1 MQGSIVHPEQ
11 RRNLRMAKGY
21 EEEEMSRLEETS
33 LADFKVRAA
42 SDEDKSGLA
51 SELLRFA
58 GAGDRSAPCLEE
70 VQVLIKDIGLEAM
83 DALIDALSSGSREL
97 RALARDC
104 LLELGAVHEEKV
116 LSALWSF
123 IKKSTLIGPVDLAM
137 NAILRITRDPNHV
150 LDMLIDDKQV
160 RDWQKGSVMV
170 WHSDLVQAMQS
181 RWDDDSGRFLPLI
194 FTALEH
200 RYWRVTYSAVYWLA
214 DKPETILIPP
224 EPRQRAARA
233 LMSIL
238 RSGPPDKAETGYF
251 LKAFAALERMGG
263 EAAIV
268 EVIKDPGEQ
277 SQALGAVLLEQA
289 DFLKKHWAVAE
300 DRESI
305 LRLVLEAL
313 KDARRS
319 IRLQGTEWLS
329 ENLEDL
335 PGDSL
340 PRVTRAMEE
349 RLRDDEDP
357 DVRTSADQLLVQLR
371 ERERKRGQRVSN
383 WLTIIEEGDEDTQA
397 QAIRSLVEMKTREAL
412 RRLIDKWVQWIAVGH
427 NSFLVETT
435 AEAMRA
441 SPLAILPLV
450 AQFSSPFQPDLGTK
464 SLLRSGAKQHIMS
477 QPQREA
483 ELSERTLT
491 HQPLEQEAL
500 ARQILEET
508 GESPGRLS
516 PEDKR
521 EASATQSPEETG
533 EPAGGPSPED
543 KGKASATQSLEETG
557 EPAGELS
564 PEDRR
569 EALVWL
575 DSQLRL
581 MELAVRRRIVQLM
594 SDMSNPRF
602 FDEGSEEYDAVK
614 HELSRHAVP
623 VLARQL
629 PTEQNFEIR
638 EHMTYILGNVGGPTA
653 VDGLARAVVGE
664 ELQRSQRQGLLR
676 EYYLEPSMKRSEEV
690 AAILNT
696 AVVEA
701 KRTLR
706 ILQQLNIAVFAIGAV
721 FLIVGLGMIVVSEEA
736 SGRWAG
742 AVTSL
747 GGFAGIMAQLIRAPL
762 DRIQNAMANLVQ
774 IETAFTGFIWELNLN
789 GTYIQSQYVAE
800 GILRDDDIAQT
811 VGRIEDAM
819 SLAMNMVTAYT
830 KEGSQRIVTRIHS
843 LFPAAGEVGTKI
855 TIHGQHLT
863 GEANPKGGHTGLIAI
878 NHSPVHAEDISWRQ
892 HEVSFRLPSEI
903 PGLGSGEGTA
913 WVSLFV
919 DGMETNALPYHVVAS
934 RAAT

>member
-1 MQGSIVHPEQ
+1 MALRLPE
-11 RRNLRMAKGY
+11 AK
-21 EEEEMSRLEETS
+21 MRPLEERN
-33 LADFKVRAA
+33 LADFKVRAQ
-42 SDEDKSGLA
+42 SDEDKSALA
-51 SELLRFA
+51 VELLRFV
-58 GAGDRSAPCLEE
+58 GAADRSAPCLEE

-83 DALIDALSSGSREL
+83 DALIDALRSRSREL
-97 RALARDC
+97 RGLARDC
-104 LLELGAVHEEKV
+104 LLELSAVHGEQV

-123 IKKSTLIGPVDLAM
+123 IEESTLIEPVDQAM
-137 NAILRITRDPNHV
+137 GAILRITRDPNHV
-150 LDMLIDDKQV
+150 LDTLIGDEKILAWQRGSLML
-160 RDWQKGSVMV
+160 
-170 WHSDLVQAMQS
+170 WHNELMQAMQS
-181 RWDDDSGRFLPLI
+181 RWDDDSGSFLPLI

-200 RYWRVTYSAVYWLA
+200 SNWQVKYSAVYWLA
-214 DKPETILIPP
+214 DKPETISIPTDSC
-224 EPRQRAARA
+224 QKAAAA

-238 RSGPPDKAETGYF
+238 RSGPSDKAEPVYF

-268 EVIKDPGEQ
+268 QVIKDPGEQ
-277 SQALGAVLLEQA
+277 SQTLGAVLLEQA
-289 DFLKKHWAVAE
+289 DFLERHWAVAE
-300 DRESI
+300 DRESM
-305 LRLVLEAL
+305 LGLVLEAL
-313 KDARRS
+313 KDPRRS
-319 IRLQGTEWLS
+319 IRLRGTEWLS

-335 PGDSL
+335 PGKSL
-340 PRVTRAMEE
+340 PRVKRAMEE

-357 DVRTSADQLLVQLR
+357 DVRTSADQLLVRLQ
-371 ERERKRGQRVSN
+371 ERERKRGQQVGV
-383 WLTIIEEGDEDTQA
+383 WLKIIEEYDEDTQA

-450 AQFSSPFQPDLGTK
+450 AQFSSPYQPDLGAK
-464 SLLRSGAKQHIMS
+464 SLLRSGARRHILS
-477 QPQREA
+477 RPQREA

-508 GESPGRLS
+508 GQPAGRLS
-516 PEDKR
+516 PEDKGEPSATQSPEETAEPAGGLSPEDKG
-521 EASATQSPEETG
+521 EALATQSPEETG
-533 EPAGGPSPED
+533 EPTGGLSPED
-543 KGKASATQSLEETG
+543 K
-557 EPAGELS
+557 
-564 PEDRR
+564 R

-594 SDMSNPRF
+594 SDMSDPRF
-602 FDEGSEEYDAVK
+602 FEEGSEEYDAVK

-629 PTEQNFEIR
+629 PTEQDFEIR
-638 EHMTYILGNVGGPTA
+638 EHMTYILGNVGGPAA

-706 ILQQLNIAVFAIGAV
+706 ILQQLNMAVFAIGAV
-721 FLIVGLGMIVVSEEA
+721 FLIVGLGMIIASDEA

-742 AVTSL
+742 AATSL

-843 LFPAAGEVGTKI
+843 LFPAAGQVGTKI

-863 GEANPKGGHTGLIAI
+863 GEANPKGKHTGLIAI

-892 HEVSFRLPSEI
+892 HEVSFRLPSEM
-903 PGLGSGEGTA
+903 PGLGSGGGTA

-934 RAAT
+934 RAAS